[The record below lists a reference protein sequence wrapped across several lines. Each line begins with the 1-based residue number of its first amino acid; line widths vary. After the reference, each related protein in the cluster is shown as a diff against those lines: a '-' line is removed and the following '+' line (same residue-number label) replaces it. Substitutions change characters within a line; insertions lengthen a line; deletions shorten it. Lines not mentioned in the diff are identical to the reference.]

1 MVNHAQYPNCDW
13 NIDDGVQITTN
24 MPVPA
29 GSEFFINY
37 GPQFNDKLVQYYGF
51 SLDRLDDVSY
61 DSKAGMPGPDR
72 TNYGPAVQSSL
83 FLSYELESLF

>member
-1 MVNHAQYPNCDW
+1 MMKKFLEEANSSSTCGSLVPIFDMVNHAQYPNCDW

-24 MPVPA
+24 MPVSA

-51 SLDRLDDVSY
+51 SLDRLDDVS
-61 DSKAGMPGPDR
+61 KALDNEVF
-72 TNYGPAVQSSL
+72 T
-83 FLSYELESLF
+83 